1 MNTIGREART
11 TSGRGLGFQRTRAVY
26 RLLTLIKKNGNKP
39 VYCATEF
46 IEDSLT
52 LVPSENGLELGLEE
66 NKNYSSGLS
75 YNSDEIKNTLVAFA
89 DQYINFFADSAT
101 IDFSVFCL
109 AKLAAESIEN
119 AKLAIWVPSFTT
131 ITPKKTTF
139 NILCKLHEKKELT
152 TEEIIIA
159 KQIFLGEYIK
169 QYSVY
174 SDKEKKELKNIG
186 GNYHKISSWD
196 DDEFYKFLKS
206 VNFIFNDISD
216 DVFESQVIEE
226 IKNCEF
232 YNYKLQGMERVL
244 LSVLEN
250 TFDKRQQNE
259 PKFSRFVS
267 RSDVENIYL
276 KIAANSEEYKPLDP
290 SWLVFSKIEID
301 DQRNLKKKYEDVCS
315 DITMRKIN
323 RLSLKASCSRESES
337 VFENEYVSLRCQ
349 IFQWCSEHIEEKCI
363 SDNYSIDF
371 LDGLLDDMVD
381 LCYNKLTDLK
391 RTYKIRINDKESL
404 KGIILSLI
412 DDCYLAY
419 DE

>member
-1 MNTIGREART
+1 MNTIAREARK

-52 LVPSENGLELGLEE
+52 LVPSENGLKLGLEE

-75 YNSDEIKNTLVAFA
+75 YNSDEIKNTLVAFS

-109 AKLAAESIEN
+109 AKLANESIDN

-131 ITPKKTTF
+131 STPKKTTF
-139 NILCKLHEKKELT
+139 NILFKLHEKQDLT

-159 KQIFLGEYIK
+159 KEIFLDEYKK

-174 SDKEKKELKNIG
+174 SDKEKTKLETIG
-186 GNYHKISSWD
+186 GNYQKVCSWSYE
-196 DDEFYKFLKS
+196 EFYHFLKS
-206 VNFIFNDISD
+206 ISFIFNDVPD
-216 DVFESQVIEE
+216 DSFESQVLDE

-259 PKFSRFVS
+259 AKFSRFVS

-301 DQRNLKKKYEDVCS
+301 DQRNLKEKYEDVCS
-315 DITMRKIN
+315 DITMRKISM
-323 RLSLKASCSRESES
+323 LSLKASCSRESES
-337 VFENEYVSLRCQ
+337 VFENEYVSLRCKV
-349 IFQWCSEHIEEKCI
+349 FQWCSEYIEKKCV

-371 LDGLLDDMVD
+371 LDGLLDDMVE
-381 LCYNKLTDLK
+381 LCYSKLTDLK
-391 RTYKIRINDKESL
+391 RTYKIRINDKESI